1 MKYDDYKSMT
11 VFDRNTTEL
20 KKTSTKLNFMS
31 LDSNYKIHFS
41 RDISSLAI
49 LQIIYTE
56 VWFKKHHISILHYC
70 NKDSFGDYL
79 LQ

>member
-56 VWFKKHHISILHYC
+56 V
-70 NKDSFGDYL
+70 
-79 LQ
+79 